1 MGFCLKKLHNN
12 TTSSLFNGAMSLKAV
27 PQLQHISELNCKK
40 SGFVFVQTILSNAS
54 INLMSEYV
62 VALGHYTIPLKLSE
76 VSKAQKME
84 AHRGVCPLIIAFTE
98 LLNAESVF
106 SLLLLGETKT

>member
-1 MGFCLKKLHNN
+1 MPK
-12 TTSSLFNGAMSLKAV
+12 
-27 PQLQHISELNCKK
+27 PQRISELNSEK

-54 INLMSEYV
+54 VNLMSEYA
-62 VALGHYTIPLKLSE
+62 VALGHYTVLYPLQLSE

-84 AHRGVCPLIIAFTE
+84 AQRGVGPLISAFTAI
-98 LLNAESVF
+98 LNAESVF